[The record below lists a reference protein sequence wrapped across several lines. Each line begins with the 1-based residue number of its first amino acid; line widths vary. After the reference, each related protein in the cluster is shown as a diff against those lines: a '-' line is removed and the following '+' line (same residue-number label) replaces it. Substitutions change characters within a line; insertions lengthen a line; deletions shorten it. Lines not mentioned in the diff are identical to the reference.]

1 MKNITLVCI
10 AILLGAIIFDALPY
24 SSEKYGTLADWMGG
38 IGTVAA
44 VVVALFFNYYGIL
57 RQDADSL
64 RKELKEFTN
73 KLDQEQEKRMTLL
86 ENLAE
91 CLKFISN
98 DKNDLVSKKEYLKAI
113 IPTLKETRKDLLN
126 DPLTQYKTNKII
138 EKINNN
144 NLLDEKTILELSK
157 EMALIVE
164 SYKEL
169 VKVEQSKIK
178 EEVKKFNEKYNSL
191 AKKAKV

>member
-64 RKELKEFTN
+64 RK
-73 KLDQEQEKRMTLL
+73 
-86 ENLAE
+86 
-91 CLKFISN
+91 
-98 DKNDLVSKKEYLKAI
+98 
-113 IPTLKETRKDLLN
+113 
-126 DPLTQYKTNKII
+126 
-138 EKINNN
+138 
-144 NLLDEKTILELSK
+144 
-157 EMALIVE
+157 
-164 SYKEL
+164 
-169 VKVEQSKIK
+169 
-178 EEVKKFNEKYNSL
+178 
-191 AKKAKV
+191 